1 MENRAERLK
10 RAIIELKQIDIEVLF
25 PTSETK
31 FINDDSAEGSLLFE
45 LKGVVDDLR
54 TSIWC
59 RMKQTA
65 QSDEET
71 MKMVDHYRMR
81 RVVQMLRQIRTSER
95 QPSKEQRPISD
106 FQRIQSSAEAAVQ
119 IHFLASNNV
128 H

>member
-1 MENRAERLK
+1 MENRNERLK
-10 RAIIELKQIDIEVLF
+10 RAIIELKQIDLDVLF
-25 PTSETK
+25 PVSQTT
-31 FINDDSAEGSLLFE
+31 FMGGDSAEDNLLFE

-81 RVVQMLRQIRTSER
+81 RVVQMLRQIRTSEGKSVKSST
-95 QPSKEQRPISD
+95 PTSS
-106 FQRIQSSAEAAVQ
+106 FQHIESSAEAVVQMHCAVN
-119 IHFLASNNV
+119 NNV